1 MVPVRIRLD
10 ASNNCV
16 LGVAQFIEFESAK
29 TKNIHWELVNIDS
42 AAGRQ
47 FTFVRSTTAKD
58 DGIGFTLDRDT
69 DFENELPLIAGT
81 KFRKRLR
88 SSSALGR
95 DTLYTYNINVEW
107 KDGGSAS
114 PQPCTPPLGP
124 AIINRN

>member
-29 TKNIHWELVNIDS
+29 TTSIHWELVNIDRI
-42 AAGRQ
+42 AGRV
-47 FTFVRSTTAKD
+47 FAFVRSTTAID

-69 DFENELPLIAGT
+69 DFENDPTPIVGT
-81 KFRKRLR
+81 KFRKNLRLGFGR
-88 SSSALGR
+88 SR
-95 DTLYTYNINVEW
+95 DTLYTYNINVAW
-107 KDGGSAS
+107 KDIGAAAS
-114 PQPCTPPLGP
+114 TPCTPPLGP